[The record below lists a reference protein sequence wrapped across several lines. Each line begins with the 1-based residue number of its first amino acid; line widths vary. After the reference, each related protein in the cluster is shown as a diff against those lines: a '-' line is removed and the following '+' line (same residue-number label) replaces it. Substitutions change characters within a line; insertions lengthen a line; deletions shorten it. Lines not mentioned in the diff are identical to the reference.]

1 MPVMD
6 ARRDTLRLAVI
17 GAGGIA
23 RAHLEALDRLERTQL
38 VGVASAR
45 RERAAAVA
53 GPRGAVAYDDP
64 IRMLDELRPDVVY
77 VAVPPSSAVAICEA
91 LVERA
96 IPFLAE
102 KPLAALDMDGPA
114 RVAAAI
120 EARGLVVAV
129 GYHLRALDSMP
140 EIRDRLAVD
149 PAHLMTARW
158 FDSTPGPAWWRHEA
172 DGGGQVVEQATHL
185 YDLARYL
192 VGEAEVVGA
201 ASTLREPVT
210 PADTD
215 VADATAAVL
224 RFATGAV
231 GSFANT
237 RQLAAG
243 HIDVDLASGG
253 LRTTIRRADSTAGG
267 WEVTFHEGLSVRIVP
282 SSRDPYERQAEVF
295 LDAVEA
301 GDPSAVLSTYG
312 DALKT
317 HQLTR
322 AVVSATGRRG

>member
-1 MPVMD
+1 MGSQH
-6 ARRDTLRLAVI
+6 DTLRLAVV

-23 RAHLEALDRLERTQL
+23 RAHLDALERLGRTRL

-45 RERAAAVA
+45 QERAAALA
-53 GPRGAVAYDDP
+53 GPRGAAAYDDVQ
-64 IRMLDELRPDVVY
+64 RMLDDQRPDVVY
-77 VAVPPSSAVAICEA
+77 VAVPPSSAVAICEI
-91 LVERA
+91 LIQRG
-96 IPFLAE
+96 IPFLTE
-102 KPLAALDMDGPA
+102 KPLAALDIDGPA

-140 EIRDRLAVD
+140 EIRARLAAD
-149 PAHLMTARW
+149 PAHLVTARW
-158 FDSTPGPAWWRHEA
+158 LDGTPGPAWWRHEA

-185 YDLARYL
+185 YDIARYL

-224 RFATGAV
+224 RFASGAV

-237 RQLAAG
+237 RQLAANLV
-243 HIDVDLASGG
+243 DVDLAANG
-253 LRTTIRRADSTAGG
+253 LRTTIRRADPTAGG
-267 WEVTFHEGLSVRIVP
+267 WGVAFHEGRTVRIVP
-282 SSRDPYERQAEVF
+282 SSRDPYERQAEIF

-301 GDPSAVLSTYG
+301 GDPSAVLSSYG

-317 HQLTR
+317 HRLTR
-322 AVVSATGRRG
+322 AVVDATGRRG